1 MKIAYSKAANEAT
14 KRYRKKNDIK
24 QTVVRFGVNEKDI
37 SDWLDKQPVK
47 QRYIK
52 DLIRKDMNE
61 NKKEE

>member
-1 MKIAYSKAANEAT
+1 MKIAYSKSANEAT
-14 KRYRKKNDIK
+14 KRYREKNNLK
-24 QTVVRFGVNEKDI
+24 TVAIHFGVGEKDI

-52 DLIRKDMNE
+52 SLIRKDMNE